1 MTEFQIKIKEL
12 DFISERFSI
21 IKTCALSEFLY
32 LKLSFR
38 RYLYLRKFKL
48 SLEDNCMVREQL
60 YSGKA
65 KTIYKTDDPNTLIAE
80 FRNSL
85 TAFNGEK
92 KGEMEMKGYYNAQIS
107 KKLFEM
113 LEAEGVK
120 THFVEMLSDID
131 MLVKKVEIIQ
141 IEVIVRNIAAG
152 SITKRYPIKEG
163 TIFKSPVLVFD
174 FKNDDYGDPML
185 NDDIA
190 LALGLATQE
199 ELAILRK
206 LALRINELLVPYLDQ
221 RDIVL
226 PDFKLEFGK
235 TETGEIILADE
246 ISCDTCRFWD
256 KKTGQSMDKDVFRF
270 DKGDISKAYE
280 DVARRIVPEI
290 FE

>member
-1 MTEFQIKIKEL
+1 MT
-12 DFISERFSI
+12 
-21 IKTCALSEFLY
+21 
-32 LKLSFR
+32 
-38 RYLYLRKFKL
+38 RK
-48 SLEDNCMVREQL
+48 QL

-65 KTIYKTDDPNTLIAE
+65 KTIYETDDPDTLISE

-92 KGEMEMKGYYNAQIS
+92 KGEMEKKGYYNAQIS

-113 LEAEGVK
+113 LEAEGIK
-120 THFVEMLSDID
+120 THFIEMLSDID
-131 MLVKKVEIIQ
+131 MLVKKVEIIK

-163 TIFKSPVLVFD
+163 TNFKSPVLVFD
-174 FKNDDYGDPML
+174 FKNDEYGDPML

-190 LALGLATQE
+190 LALGLATPE
-199 ELAILRK
+199 ELATLRK
-206 LALRINELLVPYLDQ
+206 LALRINSLLVPYLDKKG
-221 RDIVL
+221 ILL
-226 PDFKLEFGK
+226 PDFKLEFGRRN
-235 TETGEIILADE
+235 GEIILADE

-280 DVARRIVPEI
+280 EVARRIVPEI

>member
-1 MTEFQIKIKEL
+1 MT
-12 DFISERFSI
+12 
-21 IKTCALSEFLY
+21 
-32 LKLSFR
+32 
-38 RYLYLRKFKL
+38 
-48 SLEDNCMVREQL
+48 REQL

-65 KTIYKTDDPNTLIAE
+65 KTIYKTDDPETLIAE

-92 KGEMEMKGYYNAQIS
+92 KGEMEKKGYYNAQIS

-113 LEAEGVK
+113 LELEGTK
-120 THFVEMLSDID
+120 THYIGMLSDID
-131 MLVKKVEIIQ
+131 MLVKKVEIIK

-152 SITKRYPIKEG
+152 SITKKYPMKEG
-163 TIFKSPVLVFD
+163 TVFESPVLVFD
-174 FKNDDYGDPML
+174 FKSDEYGDPML

-190 LALGLATQE
+190 LALGLATRE

-206 LALRINELLVPYLDQ
+206 LALGINELLVPYLDK
-221 RDIVL
+221 RGIIL
-226 PDFKLEFGK
+226 PDFKLEFGRVD
-235 TETGEIILADE
+235 GEIILADE

-256 KKTGQSMDKDVFRF
+256 KTTGQSMDKDVFRF

-280 DVARRIVPEI
+280 EVARRIVPEI

>member
-1 MTEFQIKIKEL
+1 MT
-12 DFISERFSI
+12 
-21 IKTCALSEFLY
+21 
-32 LKLSFR
+32 
-38 RYLYLRKFKL
+38 
-48 SLEDNCMVREQL
+48 REQL

-65 KTIYKTDDPNTLIAE
+65 KTIYKTDDPETLIAE

-92 KGEMEMKGYYNAQIS
+92 KGEMEKKGYYNAQIS

-113 LEAEGVK
+113 LELEGTK
-120 THFVEMLSDID
+120 THYIGMLSDID
-131 MLVKKVEIIQ
+131 MLVKKVEIIK

-152 SITKRYPIKEG
+152 SITKRYPLKEG
-163 TIFKSPVLVFD
+163 TVFESPVLVFD
-174 FKNDDYGDPML
+174 FKSDEYGDPML

-190 LALGLATQE
+190 LALGLATRE

-206 LALRINELLVPYLDQ
+206 LALGINELLVPYLDE
-221 RDIVL
+221 RGIIL
-226 PDFKLEFGK
+226 PDFKLEFGRVN
-235 TETGEIILADE
+235 GEIILADE

-280 DVARRIVPEI
+280 EVARRIVPEI

>member
-1 MTEFQIKIKEL
+1 MT
-12 DFISERFSI
+12 
-21 IKTCALSEFLY
+21 
-32 LKLSFR
+32 
-38 RYLYLRKFKL
+38 
-48 SLEDNCMVREQL
+48 REQL

-65 KTIYKTDDPNTLIAE
+65 KTIYKTDDPDTLIAE

-92 KGEMEMKGYYNAQIS
+92 RGEMEKKGYYNAQIS

-113 LEAEGVK
+113 LEAEGIK

-131 MLVKKVEIIQ
+131 MLVKKVDIIK

-152 SITKRYPIKEG
+152 SITKKYPLKEG
-163 TIFKSPVLVFD
+163 TVFKFPVLVFD
-174 FKNDDYGDPML
+174 FKSDEYGDPML

-199 ELAILRK
+199 ELATVRK
-206 LALRINELLVPYLDQ
+206 LALKINELLVPYLDE
-221 RDIVL
+221 RDIIL

-235 TETGEIILADE
+235 RDGEIILADE

-256 KKTGQSMDKDVFRF
+256 KTTGQSMDKDVFRF

-280 DVARRIVPEI
+280 EVARRIAPEL

>member
-1 MTEFQIKIKEL
+1 MK
-12 DFISERFSI
+12 
-21 IKTCALSEFLY
+21 
-32 LKLSFR
+32 
-38 RYLYLRKFKL
+38 
-48 SLEDNCMVREQL
+48 REQL

-65 KTIYKTDDPNTLIAE
+65 KTIYATDDPDVLISE

-92 KGEMEMKGYYNAQIS
+92 KGEMEKKGYYNSYIS

-113 LEAEGVK
+113 LEENGISTHYVK
-120 THFVEMLSDID
+120 MLSDIE
-131 MLVKKVEIIQ
+131 MLVRKVEIIK

-152 SITKRYPIKEG
+152 SITRKYPIEEG
-163 TIFKSPVLVFD
+163 TVFDSPVLVFD
-174 FKNDDYGDPML
+174 YKSDELGDPMI

-190 LALGLATQE
+190 LALGLATRE
-199 ELAILRK
+199 EIAIIRK
-206 LALRINELLVPYLDQ
+206 LALRINELLVPYLDK
-221 RDIVL
+221 RGILL
-226 PDFKLEFGK
+226 PDFKLEFGRSK
-235 TETGEIILADE
+235 GEIILADE

-256 KKTGQSMDKDVFRF
+256 KETKQSMDKDVFRF

>member
-1 MTEFQIKIKEL
+1 MT
-12 DFISERFSI
+12 
-21 IKTCALSEFLY
+21 
-32 LKLSFR
+32 
-38 RYLYLRKFKL
+38 RK
-48 SLEDNCMVREQL
+48 QL

-65 KTIYKTDDPNTLIAE
+65 KTIYETDDPDTLITE

-92 KGEMEMKGYYNAQIS
+92 KGEMEKKGYYNAQIS

-113 LEAEGVK
+113 LEAEGIK
-120 THFVEMLSDID
+120 THFIEMLSDID
-131 MLVKKVEIIQ
+131 MLVKKVEIIK

-163 TIFKSPVLVFD
+163 TVFKTPVLVFD

-190 LALGLATQE
+190 LTLGLATEE
-199 ELAILRK
+199 ELATLRK
-206 LALRINELLVPYLDQ
+206 LALRINSLLVPYLDKKG
-221 RDIVL
+221 ILL
-226 PDFKLEFGK
+226 PDFKLEFGRRN
-235 TETGEIILADE
+235 GEIILADE

-280 DVARRIVPEI
+280 EVARRIVPEI

>member
-1 MTEFQIKIKEL
+1 MT
-12 DFISERFSI
+12 
-21 IKTCALSEFLY
+21 
-32 LKLSFR
+32 
-38 RYLYLRKFKL
+38 
-48 SLEDNCMVREQL
+48 REQL

-65 KTIYKTDDPNTLIAE
+65 KTIYKTDDPETLIAE

-92 KGEMEMKGYYNAQIS
+92 KGEMEKKGYYNAQIS

-113 LEAEGVK
+113 LELEGTK
-120 THFVEMLSDID
+120 THYIEMLSDID
-131 MLVKKVEIIQ
+131 MLVKKVEIIK

-152 SITKRYPIKEG
+152 SITKRYSMKEG
-163 TIFKSPVLVFD
+163 TVFESPVLVFD
-174 FKNDDYGDPML
+174 FKSDEYGDPML

-190 LALGLATQE
+190 LALGLATRE

-206 LALRINELLVPYLDQ
+206 LALRINELLVPYLDE
-221 RDIVL
+221 RGIIL
-226 PDFKLEFGK
+226 PDFKLEFGRVD
-235 TETGEIILADE
+235 GEIILADE

-280 DVARRIVPEI
+280 EVARRIVPEI

>member
-1 MTEFQIKIKEL
+1 MT
-12 DFISERFSI
+12 
-21 IKTCALSEFLY
+21 
-32 LKLSFR
+32 
-38 RYLYLRKFKL
+38 
-48 SLEDNCMVREQL
+48 REQL

-65 KTIYKTDDPNTLIAE
+65 KTIYKTDDPETLIAE

-92 KGEMEMKGYYNAQIS
+92 KGEMEKKGYYNAQIS

-113 LEAEGVK
+113 LELEGTK
-120 THFVEMLSDID
+120 THYIGMLSDID
-131 MLVKKVEIIQ
+131 MLVKKVEIIK

-152 SITKRYPIKEG
+152 SITKRYPMKEG
-163 TIFKSPVLVFD
+163 TVFESPVLVFD
-174 FKNDDYGDPML
+174 FKSDEYGDPML

-190 LALGLATQE
+190 LALGLATRE

-206 LALRINELLVPYLDQ
+206 LALGINELLVPYLDK
-221 RDIVL
+221 RGIIL
-226 PDFKLEFGK
+226 PDFKLEFGRVD
-235 TETGEIILADE
+235 GDIILADE

-280 DVARRIVPEI
+280 EVARRIVPEI

>member
-1 MTEFQIKIKEL
+1 MT
-12 DFISERFSI
+12 
-21 IKTCALSEFLY
+21 
-32 LKLSFR
+32 
-38 RYLYLRKFKL
+38 
-48 SLEDNCMVREQL
+48 REQL

-65 KTIYKTDDPNTLIAE
+65 KTIYKTDDPDTLIAK

-92 KGEMEMKGYYNAQIS
+92 RGEMEKKGYFNAQIS

-113 LEAEGVK
+113 LEAEGIK

-131 MLVKKVEIIQ
+131 MLVKKVDIIK

-152 SITKRYPIKEG
+152 SITKKYPLKEG
-163 TIFKSPVLVFD
+163 TVFKFPVLVFD
-174 FKNDDYGDPML
+174 FKSDEYGDPML

-199 ELAILRK
+199 ELATIRK
-206 LALRINELLVPYLDQ
+206 LALKINELLVPYLDE
-221 RDIVL
+221 RDIML
-226 PDFKLEFGK
+226 PDFKLEFGRK
-235 TETGEIILADE
+235 DGEIILADE

-256 KKTGQSMDKDVFRF
+256 KTTGQSMDKDVFRF

-280 DVARRIVPEI
+280 EVARRIVPEI

>member
-1 MTEFQIKIKEL
+1 MT
-12 DFISERFSI
+12 
-21 IKTCALSEFLY
+21 
-32 LKLSFR
+32 
-38 RYLYLRKFKL
+38 RKK
-48 SLEDNCMVREQL
+48 L

-65 KTIYKTDDPNTLIAE
+65 KTIYETDDPDTLISE

-92 KGEMEMKGYYNAQIS
+92 KGEMEKKGYYNAQIS

-113 LEAEGVK
+113 LEAEGIK
-120 THFVEMLSDID
+120 THFIEMLSDID
-131 MLVKKVEIIQ
+131 MLVKKVEIIK

-163 TIFKSPVLVFD
+163 TNFKFPVLVFD
-174 FKNDDYGDPML
+174 FKNDEYGDPML

-190 LALGLATQE
+190 LALGLATPE
-199 ELAILRK
+199 ELATLRK
-206 LALRINELLVPYLDQ
+206 LALRINSLLVPYLDKKG
-221 RDIVL
+221 ILL
-226 PDFKLEFGK
+226 PDFKLEFGRRN
-235 TETGEIILADE
+235 GEIILADE

>member
-1 MTEFQIKIKEL
+1 MT
-12 DFISERFSI
+12 
-21 IKTCALSEFLY
+21 
-32 LKLSFR
+32 
-38 RYLYLRKFKL
+38 
-48 SLEDNCMVREQL
+48 REQL

-65 KTIYKTDDPNTLIAE
+65 KTIYKTDDPETLIAE

-92 KGEMEMKGYYNAQIS
+92 KGEMEKKGYYNAQIS

-113 LEAEGVK
+113 LELEGTK
-120 THFVEMLSDID
+120 THYIEMLSDID
-131 MLVKKVEIIQ
+131 MLVKKVEIIK

-152 SITKRYPIKEG
+152 SITKRYPMKEA
-163 TIFKSPVLVFD
+163 TVFESPVLVFD
-174 FKNDDYGDPML
+174 FKSDEYGDPML

-190 LALGLATQE
+190 LALGLATRE

-206 LALRINELLVPYLDQ
+206 LALGINELLVPYLDK
-221 RDIVL
+221 RGIIL
-226 PDFKLEFGK
+226 PDFKLEFGRVD
-235 TETGEIILADE
+235 GEIILADE

-270 DKGDISKAYE
+270 DKGDTSKAYE
-280 DVARRIVPEI
+280 EVARRIVPEI

>member
-1 MTEFQIKIKEL
+1 MT
-12 DFISERFSI
+12 
-21 IKTCALSEFLY
+21 
-32 LKLSFR
+32 
-38 RYLYLRKFKL
+38 
-48 SLEDNCMVREQL
+48 REQL

-65 KTIYKTDDPNTLIAE
+65 KTIYKTDDPDTLIAE

-92 KGEMEMKGYYNAQIS
+92 KGEMEKKGYYNAQIS

-113 LEAEGVK
+113 LELEGTK
-120 THFVEMLSDID
+120 THYIEMLSDID
-131 MLVKKVEIIQ
+131 MLVKKVEIIK

-152 SITKRYPIKEG
+152 SITKRYPMKEG
-163 TIFKSPVLVFD
+163 TVFESPVLVFD
-174 FKNDDYGDPML
+174 LKSDEYGDPML

-190 LALGLATQE
+190 LALGLATRE
-199 ELAILRK
+199 ELAILQK
-206 LALRINELLVPYLDQ
+206 LALGINELLVPYLDE
-221 RDIVL
+221 RGIIL
-226 PDFKLEFGK
+226 PDFKLEFGRVD
-235 TETGEIILADE
+235 GDIILADE

-280 DVARRIVPEI
+280 EVARRIVPEI

>member
-1 MTEFQIKIKEL
+1 MT
-12 DFISERFSI
+12 
-21 IKTCALSEFLY
+21 
-32 LKLSFR
+32 
-38 RYLYLRKFKL
+38 
-48 SLEDNCMVREQL
+48 REQL

-65 KTIYKTDDPNTLIAE
+65 KTIYKTDDPDTLIAE

-92 KGEMEMKGYYNAQIS
+92 RGEMEKKGYYNAQIS

-113 LEAEGVK
+113 LEAEGIK

-131 MLVKKVEIIQ
+131 MLVKKVDIIK

-152 SITKRYPIKEG
+152 SITKKYPLKEG
-163 TIFKSPVLVFD
+163 TVFKSPVLVFD
-174 FKNDDYGDPML
+174 FKSDEYGDPML

-199 ELAILRK
+199 ELATVRK
-206 LALRINELLVPYLDQ
+206 LALKINELLVPYLDE
-221 RDIVL
+221 RDIIL

-235 TETGEIILADE
+235 RDGEIILADE

-256 KKTGQSMDKDVFRF
+256 KTTGQSMDKDVFRF

-280 DVARRIVPEI
+280 EVARRIAPEL

>member
-1 MTEFQIKIKEL
+1 MT
-12 DFISERFSI
+12 
-21 IKTCALSEFLY
+21 
-32 LKLSFR
+32 
-38 RYLYLRKFKL
+38 
-48 SLEDNCMVREQL
+48 REQL

-65 KTIYKTDDPNTLIAE
+65 KTIYKTDDPNTLTTE

-92 KGEMEMKGYYNAQIS
+92 KGEMEKKGYYNVQIS

-113 LEAEGVK
+113 LELEGTK
-120 THFVEMLSDID
+120 THYIEMLSDID
-131 MLVKKVEIIQ
+131 MLVKKVEIIK

-152 SITKRYPIKEG
+152 SITKRYPMKEG
-163 TIFKSPVLVFD
+163 TVFESPVLVFD
-174 FKNDDYGDPML
+174 FKSDEYGDPML

-190 LALGLATQE
+190 LALGLATRK

-206 LALRINELLVPYLDQ
+206 LALGINELLVPYLDE
-221 RDIVL
+221 RGIIL
-226 PDFKLEFGK
+226 PDFKLEFGRVD
-235 TETGEIILADE
+235 GDIILADE

-280 DVARRIVPEI
+280 EVARRIVPEI

>member
-1 MTEFQIKIKEL
+1 MT
-12 DFISERFSI
+12 
-21 IKTCALSEFLY
+21 
-32 LKLSFR
+32 
-38 RYLYLRKFKL
+38 
-48 SLEDNCMVREQL
+48 REQL

-65 KTIYKTDDPNTLIAE
+65 KTIYKTDDPETLIAE

-92 KGEMEMKGYYNAQIS
+92 KGEMEKKGYYNAQIS

-113 LEAEGVK
+113 LELEGTK
-120 THFVEMLSDID
+120 THYIGMLSDID
-131 MLVKKVEIIQ
+131 MLVKKVEIIK

-152 SITKRYPIKEG
+152 SITKRYPMKEG
-163 TIFKSPVLVFD
+163 TVFESPVLVFD
-174 FKNDDYGDPML
+174 FKSDEYGDPML

-190 LALGLATQE
+190 LALRLATRE

-206 LALRINELLVPYLDQ
+206 LALRINELLVPYLDK
-221 RDIVL
+221 RGIIL
-226 PDFKLEFGK
+226 PDFKLEFGRVD
-235 TETGEIILADE
+235 GEIILADE

-280 DVARRIVPEI
+280 EVARRIVPEI

>member
-1 MTEFQIKIKEL
+1 MT
-12 DFISERFSI
+12 
-21 IKTCALSEFLY
+21 
-32 LKLSFR
+32 
-38 RYLYLRKFKL
+38 
-48 SLEDNCMVREQL
+48 REQL

-65 KTIYKTDDPNTLIAE
+65 KTIYKTDDPDTLITE

-92 KGEMEMKGYYNAQIS
+92 KGEMEKKGYYNAQIS

-113 LEAEGVK
+113 LELEGTK
-120 THFVEMLSDID
+120 THYIEMLSDID
-131 MLVKKVEIIQ
+131 MLVKKVEIIK

-152 SITKRYPIKEG
+152 SITKRYPMKEG
-163 TIFKSPVLVFD
+163 TVFESPVLVFD
-174 FKNDDYGDPML
+174 FKSDEYGDPML

-190 LALGLATQE
+190 LALGLATRE

-206 LALRINELLVPYLDQ
+206 LALGINELLVPYLDK
-221 RDIVL
+221 RGIIL
-226 PDFKLEFGK
+226 PDFKLEFGRVD
-235 TETGEIILADE
+235 GDIILADE

-280 DVARRIVPEI
+280 EVARRIVPEI